1 MRIAHPAVAFHGPSS
16 LNIVVAPLYVRLSK
30 QARAM
35 GRPELKGKPMHVD
48 GVPGTHLQRFHRD
61 PAEFLGAYGVFHG
74 DDRQPGGEPLPTG
87 SLRRSQNPLGSTGG
101 SVYHTFGG
109 GPPAAY
115 TIRPTMTLQ
124 SLTKDRAT
132 TKSKDGTG
140 LLGSTTRSGQPLS
153 ATGALYEY
161 ATGTFHSTSAL
172 PACCTGG

>member
-1 MRIAHPAVAFHGPSS
+1 MRIAHSVVAFRGRCS
-16 LNIVVAPLYVRLSK
+16 LALLSISLSHRSTSAK
-30 QARAM
+30 AINRAM
-35 GRPELKGKPMHVD
+35 GRPELKGKPMHAD

-87 SLRRSQNPLGSTGG
+87 SLRRSQNPLGSAGG
-101 SVYHTFGG
+101 SVYHTFGN

-161 ATGTFHSTSAL
+161 ATGTFHSTSGAHM
-172 PACCTGG
+172 